1 MSYNDELSLL
11 EEDNILDI
19 IQEAP
24 GDEEG
29 GGETVDA
36 NPDAANDNADQNANA
51 DDTTGDNDQNQND
64 DTTDNNRGDQ
74 ENDDN
79 FDIDDTD
86 TDNTD
91 NNDEGGG
98 DDNADDNNDAV
109 GGDTG
114 NEDEPEQTEHEK
126 EINSAFDKIYDEL
139 TPEEKKKRDTVL
151 RHQYKDLYMA
161 INGIIDDTSQ
171 FPNTSD
177 TNKTIRL
184 LIRNL
189 RDFKEYISFYMTD
202 VYSTKSHLENKIQYD
217 TFMQI
222 LHAVEKI
229 YADLK
234 TAMGHKYDSYGREI
248 DKLNTRNY

>member
-86 TDNTD
+86 TDNTN

-98 DDNADDNNDAV
+98 DDNADNNDAV

-229 YADLK
+229 YSDLK